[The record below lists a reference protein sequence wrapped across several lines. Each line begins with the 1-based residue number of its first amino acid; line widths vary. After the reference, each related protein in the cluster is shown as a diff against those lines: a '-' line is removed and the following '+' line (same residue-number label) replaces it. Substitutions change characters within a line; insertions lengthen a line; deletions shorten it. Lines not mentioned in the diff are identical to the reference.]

1 MLMLLSVHVTSAGGK
16 FCPDYGLLLELHALT
31 LVARS
36 YALLV
41 YINLLVSGRDDPY
54 SPKLSTVY
62 HSPCS
67 NATGLTDLT
76 SLEREEQSDLVFY
89 PPLEILMETAILT
102 PSGNGTTPIEA
113 VFSSLSPLFDS
124 DSMCLYVSNMPM
136 NYTAQQLLKL
146 FQTRYPSAYKAEM
159 FKVIARTSCAGCQDT
174 FRVMWFVDCS

>member
-1 MLMLLSVHVTSAGGK
+1 
-16 FCPDYGLLLELHALT
+16 
-31 LVARS
+31 
-36 YALLV
+36 
-41 YINLLVSGRDDPY
+41 
-54 SPKLSTVY
+54 
-62 HSPCS
+62 
-67 NATGLTDLT
+67 
-76 SLEREEQSDLVFY
+76 
-89 PPLEILMETAILT
+89 METAILT

-159 FKVIARTSCAGCQDT
+159 FKVIARKSCAGCQDT

>member
-1 MLMLLSVHVTSAGGK
+1 MGFYWSYT
-16 FCPDYGLLLELHALT
+16 LLLKSPVLM
-31 LVARS
+31 RS
-36 YALLV
+36 WCISISLFQV
-41 YINLLVSGRDDPY
+41 MMT
-54 SPKLSTVY
+54 PKLYMY

-67 NATGLTDLT
+67 NATGLINLT
-76 SLEREEQSDLVFY
+76 SLEGEEQSDLVFY

-159 FKVIARTSCAGCQDT
+159 FKVIAWEEVLC
-174 FRVMWFVDCS
+174 MPN